1 MYQTSQ
7 EYKESMKRPVRNQS
21 YMKIQ
26 LGLINQEAQQTAGLS
41 DTNKYND
48 FSDAESIFNQHT
60 VRRYA
65 TYESNFWKANGISF
79 FLPEKKSDYRK
90 DGITSTNL
98 FGESFHVKFV
108 FGCGKSDIKGLT
120 IKFGRNYPTKLTIV
134 TDNATSFE
142 YENTEE
148 LFKSDDVF
156 ENTESIELVITE
168 MNVPNTRVRID
179 YIIFG
184 LGLEYDDEWISEA
197 SSNTTLSAINED
209 LPESEFT
216 VTLCN
221 DNQLFNVDNPSS
233 DINFLESGQKVNVMM
248 GYMLDDGNI
257 EWIKMHSLYVSEW
270 SADDSSATITAVDIL
285 KYLDEKYYKGI
296 YYEDGISLYD
306 LAVLVLTD
314 AGLNEDEYY
323 IDSYMK
329 KVYVHNPLPNVTH
342 KEALQIIANAGRCI
356 MDYDRNGKIRI
367 RVAFKPTYDTTSN
380 GETYYSNTTMI
391 DTLDSKEQY
400 ATYEKNFWK
409 ADGQKLFVPADQQQT
424 TGYIISAIS
433 DDNGKFAVNP
443 IIIRT
448 LESKDKAYGIMIN
461 ATHEQN
467 FWKADGEKLFVPTDH
482 HQDTGYISASI
493 SDENGRFDVNPM
505 LTRTLEAKYKAYGI
519 MINFSGN
526 LPKKI
531 VIRTYADDVL
541 NNTLTITSGIEQA
554 TEINY
559 DFPEYDRLEIE
570 FPETEPNSRIHIDY
584 LSLGAET
591 SYSLEYDDLYSTPV
605 GTQLEKIKNVK
616 VSRSLYSKSATK
628 EDLTSETITYSGENQ
643 IYYLNDPC
651 YGYSVAISNAKSGQS
666 AKIVSSGAY
675 YVEVAFSGVKTGE
688 NIEVAITGYKYNVA
702 TSYYSQPVHN
712 RGTEKEWQNPLIS
725 FGDHCQEVAKWLA
738 DYFASG
744 IEYELDY
751 RGEPAID
758 CGDVIGQENKYDPD
772 LKTIVEQSQITFK
785 SGLLGGGLRTRRK
798 EYVARTKNRL
808 VSR

>member
-98 FGESFHVKFV
+98 FEESFHVKFV

-120 IKFGRNYPTKLTIV
+120 IKFGRNYPTKFTIV

-168 MNVPNTRVRID
+168 MNVPNARVRID

-209 LPESEFT
+209 LPESEFK

-367 RVAFKPTYDTTSN
+367 RAAFKPTYDTTSN

-400 ATYEKNFWK
+400 
-409 ADGQKLFVPADQQQT
+409 
-424 TGYIISAIS
+424 
-433 DDNGKFAVNP
+433 
-443 IIIRT
+443 
-448 LESKDKAYGIMIN
+448 

-559 DFPEYDRLEIE
+559 DFPEYDCLEIE

-712 RGTEKEWQNPLIS
+712 RGTEKEWKNPLIS
-725 FGDHCQEVAKWLA
+725 FDDHCQEVAKWLA

-785 SGLLGGGLRTRRK
+785 SGVLGGGLRTRRK

-808 VSR
+808 VS

>member
-98 FGESFHVKFV
+98 FEESFHVKFV

-120 IKFGRNYPTKLTIV
+120 IKFGRNYPTKFTIV

-156 ENTESIELVITE
+156 ENTGSIELVITE
-168 MNVPNTRVRID
+168 MNVPNARVRID

-209 LPESEFT
+209 LPESEFK

-380 GETYYSNTTMI
+380 GETYFSNAPTI
-391 DTLDSKEQY
+391 DNLTEKNQY
-400 ATYEKNFWK
+400 ATF
-409 ADGQKLFVPADQQQT
+409 
-424 TGYIISAIS
+424 
-433 DDNGKFAVNP
+433 
-443 IIIRT
+443 
-448 LESKDKAYGIMIN
+448 
-461 ATHEQN
+461 EQN
-467 FWKADGEKLFVPTDH
+467 FWKADGGKLFVPTDH
-482 HQDTGYISASI
+482 HQDTGYISTSI
-493 SDENGRFDVNPM
+493 SDENGKFDANPM

-554 TEINY
+554 TEIDY

-651 YGYSVAISNAKSGQS
+651 YGYSVAISNAESGQS

-712 RGTEKEWQNPLIS
+712 RGTEKEWKNPLIS
-725 FGDHCQEVAKWLA
+725 FDDHCQEVAKWLA

-758 CGDVIGQENKYDPD
+758 CGDIIGQENKYDPD

-785 SGLLGGGLRTRRK
+785 SGVLGGGLRTRRK

-808 VSR
+808 VS

>member
-48 FSDAESIFNQHT
+48 FSNAESIFNQHT

-98 FGESFHVKFV
+98 FEESFHVKFV

-120 IKFGRNYPTKLTIV
+120 IKFGRNYPTKFTIV

-168 MNVPNTRVRID
+168 MNVPNARVRID

-209 LPESEFT
+209 LPESEFK

-380 GETYYSNTTMI
+380 GETYFSNAPTI
-391 DTLDSKEQY
+391 DNLTEKNQY
-400 ATYEKNFWK
+400 ATC
-409 ADGQKLFVPADQQQT
+409 
-424 TGYIISAIS
+424 
-433 DDNGKFAVNP
+433 
-443 IIIRT
+443 
-448 LESKDKAYGIMIN
+448 
-461 ATHEQN
+461 EQN
-467 FWKADGEKLFVPTDH
+467 FWKADGKKLFVPTDH

-493 SDENGRFDVNPM
+493 SDENGKFDANPM

-541 NNTLTITSGIEQA
+541 NNTLTIASGIEQA

-702 TSYYSQPVHN
+702 TSYYSQSVHN
-712 RGTEKEWQNPLIS
+712 RGTEKEWKNPLIS
-725 FGDHCQEVAKWLA
+725 FDDHCQEVAKWLA

-758 CGDVIGQENKYDPD
+758 CGDVIWQENKYDPD

-785 SGLLGGGLRTRRK
+785 SGVLGGGLRTRRK

-808 VSR
+808 VS

>member
-98 FGESFHVKFV
+98 FEESFHVKFV

-120 IKFGRNYPTKLTIV
+120 IKFGRNYPTKFTIV

-168 MNVPNTRVRID
+168 MNVPNARVRID

-209 LPESEFT
+209 LPESEFK

-314 AGLNEDEYY
+314 AGLNEDEYC

-380 GETYYSNTTMI
+380 GETYFSNAPII
-391 DTLDSKEQY
+391 DNLTEKNQY
-400 ATYEKNFWK
+400 ATC
-409 ADGQKLFVPADQQQT
+409 
-424 TGYIISAIS
+424 
-433 DDNGKFAVNP
+433 
-443 IIIRT
+443 
-448 LESKDKAYGIMIN
+448 
-461 ATHEQN
+461 EQN
-467 FWKADGEKLFVPTDH
+467 FWKADGKKLFVPTDH

-493 SDENGRFDVNPM
+493 SDENGKFDANPM

-628 EDLTSETITYSGENQ
+628 EDLISETITYSGENQ

>member
-65 TYESNFWKANGISF
+65 TYESNFWKADGTSF

-98 FGESFHVKFV
+98 FEVSFHVKFV

-120 IKFGRNYPTKLTIV
+120 IKFGRNYPTKFTIV

-168 MNVPNTRVRID
+168 MNVPNARVRID

-209 LPESEFT
+209 LPESEFK

-306 LAVLVLTD
+306 LAGLVLTD

-342 KEALQIIANAGRCI
+342 KEALQIIANAGRCV
-356 MDYDRNGKIRI
+356 MDYDRNGKIRL
-367 RVAFKPTYDTTSN
+367 RVAFSPSYSTTSN

-424 TGYIISAIS
+424 TGYISSAIS

-443 IIIRT
+443 MITRT
-448 LESKDKAYGIMIN
+448 LES
-461 ATHEQN
+461 
-467 FWKADGEKLFVPTDH
+467 
-482 HQDTGYISASI
+482 
-493 SDENGRFDVNPM
+493 
-505 LTRTLEAKYKAYGI
+505 KYKAYGI
-519 MINFSGN
+519 MIKFSGN
-526 LPKKI
+526 LPKKF

-541 NNTLTITSGIEQA
+541 NDTITISSGIEQDF
-554 TEINY
+554 EFQY
-559 DFPEYDRLEIE
+559 DFKEYDKMIIE
-570 FPETEPNSRIHIDY
+570 FLEMEPNSRIHIDY
-584 LSLGAET
+584 VSLGAET
-591 SYSLEYDDLYSTPV
+591 SYFLKYDDLYSTPV

-616 VSRSLYSKSATK
+616 VARYLYGKSSTK
-628 EDLTSETITYSGENQ
+628 EDLLSETISYTGENQ
-643 IYYLNDPC
+643 LYYLNDAC
-651 YGYSVAISNAKSGQS
+651 YGYEVSINNAQNGQS
-666 AKIVSSGAY
+666 VNIISSGAY
-675 YVEVAFSGVKTGE
+675 YVEVAFFG
-688 NIEVAITGYKYNVA
+688 IEVGDNVEVTIKGYKYNIA
-702 TSYYSQPVHN
+702 TSYYSQTINN
-712 RGTEKEWQNPLIS
+712 RGSEKEWQNPLIS
-725 FGDHCQEVAKWLA
+725 ESEHCQEVARWLA

-758 CGDVIGQENKYDPD
+758 CGDVIGQENKYDPN

-785 SGLLGGGLRTRRK
+785 SGVLGGGLRTRRK

-808 VSR
+808 VS

>member
-98 FGESFHVKFV
+98 FEESFHVKFV

-120 IKFGRNYPTKLTIV
+120 IKFGRNYPTKFTIV

-168 MNVPNTRVRID
+168 MNVPNARVRID

-209 LPESEFT
+209 LPESEFK

-296 YYEDGISLYD
+296 YYKDGISLYD

-380 GETYYSNTTMI
+380 GETYFSNAPTI
-391 DTLDSKEQY
+391 DNLTEKNQY
-400 ATYEKNFWK
+400 ATC
-409 ADGQKLFVPADQQQT
+409 
-424 TGYIISAIS
+424 
-433 DDNGKFAVNP
+433 
-443 IIIRT
+443 
-448 LESKDKAYGIMIN
+448 
-461 ATHEQN
+461 EQN
-467 FWKADGEKLFVPTDH
+467 FWKADGKKLFVPTDH

-541 NNTLTITSGIEQA
+541 NNTLIITSGIEQA

-712 RGTEKEWQNPLIS
+712 RGTEKEWKNPLIS
-725 FGDHCQEVAKWLA
+725 FDDHCQEVAKWLA

-772 LKTIVEQSQITFK
+772 LKTIIEQSQITFK

>member
-98 FGESFHVKFV
+98 FEESFHVKFV

-120 IKFGRNYPTKLTIV
+120 IKFGRNYPTKFTIV

-168 MNVPNTRVRID
+168 MNVPNARVRID

-209 LPESEFT
+209 LPESEFK

-367 RVAFKPTYDTTSN
+367 RAAFKPTYDTTSN

-400 ATYEKNFWK
+400 ATYE
-409 ADGQKLFVPADQQQT
+409 
-424 TGYIISAIS
+424 
-433 DDNGKFAVNP
+433 
-443 IIIRT
+443 
-448 LESKDKAYGIMIN
+448 
-461 ATHEQN
+461 QN
-467 FWKADGEKLFVPTDH
+467 FWKADGEKLFAPTDH

-493 SDENGRFDVNPM
+493 SDENGKFDANPM

-666 AKIVSSGAY
+666 AKIVLSGAY

-712 RGTEKEWQNPLIS
+712 RGTEKEWKNPLIS
-725 FGDHCQEVAKWLA
+725 FDDHCQEVAKWLA

>member
-65 TYESNFWKANGISF
+65 TYESNLWKANGISF

-98 FGESFHVKFV
+98 FEESFHVKFV

-120 IKFGRNYPTKLTIV
+120 IKFGRNYPTKFTIV

-168 MNVPNTRVRID
+168 MNVPNARVRID

-209 LPESEFT
+209 LPESEFK

-270 SADDSSATITAVDIL
+270 SADDTSATITAVDIL

-314 AGLNEDEYY
+314 AGLNEDEYC

-380 GETYYSNTTMI
+380 GETYFSNAPTI
-391 DTLDSKEQY
+391 DNLTEKNQY
-400 ATYEKNFWK
+400 ATC
-409 ADGQKLFVPADQQQT
+409 
-424 TGYIISAIS
+424 
-433 DDNGKFAVNP
+433 
-443 IIIRT
+443 
-448 LESKDKAYGIMIN
+448 
-461 ATHEQN
+461 EQN
-467 FWKADGEKLFVPTDH
+467 FWKADGKKLFAPTDH

-493 SDENGRFDVNPM
+493 SDENGEFDVNPI
-505 LTRTLEAKYKAYGI
+505 LIRTLEAKYKAYGI

-541 NNTLTITSGIEQA
+541 NNTLTITSGIAQA

-591 SYSLEYDDLYSTPV
+591 SYSLEYDDLYSAHV

-651 YGYSVAISNAKSGQS
+651 YGYSIAISNAKSGQS

-725 FGDHCQEVAKWLA
+725 FDDHCQEVAKWLA

-758 CGDVIGQENKYDPD
+758 CGDVIGQENKYDPN

-785 SGLLGGGLRTRRK
+785 SGVLGGGLRTRRK

-808 VSR
+808 VS

>member
-120 IKFGRNYPTKLTIV
+120 IKFGRNYPTKFTIV

-168 MNVPNTRVRID
+168 MNVPNARVRID

-209 LPESEFT
+209 LPESEFK

-314 AGLNEDEYY
+314 AGLNEDEYC

-380 GETYYSNTTMI
+380 GETYFSNAPTI
-391 DTLDSKEQY
+391 DNLTEKKQY
-400 ATYEKNFWK
+400 ATC
-409 ADGQKLFVPADQQQT
+409 
-424 TGYIISAIS
+424 
-433 DDNGKFAVNP
+433 
-443 IIIRT
+443 
-448 LESKDKAYGIMIN
+448 
-461 ATHEQN
+461 EQN
-467 FWKADGEKLFVPTDH
+467 FWKADGKKLFVPTDH
-482 HQDTGYISASI
+482 RQDTGYISASI
-493 SDENGRFDVNPM
+493 SDESGKFDANPM

-651 YGYSVAISNAKSGQS
+651 YGYSIAISNAKSSQS

-725 FGDHCQEVAKWLA
+725 FDDHCQEVAKWLA

-758 CGDVIGQENKYDPD
+758 CGDVIGQENKYDPN

-785 SGLLGGGLRTRRK
+785 SGVLGGGLRTRRK

-808 VSR
+808 VS

>member
-98 FGESFHVKFV
+98 FEESFHVKFV

-120 IKFGRNYPTKLTIV
+120 IKFGRNYPTKFTIV
-134 TDNATSFE
+134 TDNAMSFE

-168 MNVPNTRVRID
+168 MNVPNARVRID

-184 LGLEYDDEWISEA
+184 LGLEYDDESISEA

-209 LPESEFT
+209 LPESEFK

-221 DNQLFNVDNPSS
+221 DDQLFNVDNPSS

-296 YYEDGISLYD
+296 NYEDGISLYD

-367 RVAFKPTYDTTSN
+367 RAAFKPTYDTTSN

-400 ATYEKNFWK
+400 ATYE
-409 ADGQKLFVPADQQQT
+409 
-424 TGYIISAIS
+424 
-433 DDNGKFAVNP
+433 
-443 IIIRT
+443 
-448 LESKDKAYGIMIN
+448 
-461 ATHEQN
+461 QN
-467 FWKADGEKLFVPTDH
+467 FWKADGEKLFAPTDH

-493 SDENGRFDVNPM
+493 SDENGKFDANPM

-712 RGTEKEWQNPLIS
+712 RGTEKEWKNPLIS
-725 FGDHCQEVAKWLA
+725 FDDHCQEVAKWLA

-808 VSR
+808 VS

>member
-65 TYESNFWKANGISF
+65 TYESNFWKADGTSF

-98 FGESFHVKFV
+98 FEESFHVKFV
-108 FGCGKSDIKGLT
+108 FGFGKSDIKGLT
-120 IKFGRNYPTKLTIV
+120 IKFGRNYPTKFTIV

-168 MNVPNTRVRID
+168 MNVPNARVRID

-209 LPESEFT
+209 LPESEFK

-400 ATYEKNFWK
+400 ATYE
-409 ADGQKLFVPADQQQT
+409 
-424 TGYIISAIS
+424 
-433 DDNGKFAVNP
+433 
-443 IIIRT
+443 
-448 LESKDKAYGIMIN
+448 
-461 ATHEQN
+461 QN

-493 SDENGRFDVNPM
+493 SDENGKFDVNPM

-559 DFPEYDRLEIE
+559 DFPEYNRLEIE

-651 YGYSVAISNAKSGQS
+651 YGYSVAISNAKSGQI

-688 NIEVAITGYKYNVA
+688 NIEVSITGYKYNVA

-712 RGTEKEWQNPLIS
+712 RGTEKEWKNPLIS
-725 FGDHCQEVAKWLA
+725 FDDHCQEVAKWLA

-785 SGLLGGGLRTRRK
+785 SGVLGGGLRTRRK

-808 VSR
+808 VG

>member
-98 FGESFHVKFV
+98 FEESFHVKFV

-120 IKFGRNYPTKLTIV
+120 IKFGRNYPTKFTIV

-168 MNVPNTRVRID
+168 MNVPNARVRID

-197 SSNTTLSAINED
+197 NSNTTLSAINED
-209 LPESEFT
+209 LPESEFK

-380 GETYYSNTTMI
+380 GETYFSNAPTI
-391 DTLDSKEQY
+391 DNLTEKNQY
-400 ATYEKNFWK
+400 ATC
-409 ADGQKLFVPADQQQT
+409 
-424 TGYIISAIS
+424 
-433 DDNGKFAVNP
+433 
-443 IIIRT
+443 
-448 LESKDKAYGIMIN
+448 
-461 ATHEQN
+461 EQN
-467 FWKADGEKLFVPTDH
+467 FWKADGKKLFVPTDH

-493 SDENGRFDVNPM
+493 SDENGKFDANPM

-651 YGYSVAISNAKSGQS
+651 YGYSIAISNAKSGQS

-712 RGTEKEWQNPLIS
+712 RGTEKEWKNPLIS
-725 FGDHCQEVAKWLA
+725 FDDHCQEVAKWLA

-785 SGLLGGGLRTRRK
+785 SGVLGGGLRTRRK

>member
-65 TYESNFWKANGISF
+65 TYESNFWKADGTSF
-79 FLPEKKSDYRK
+79 FLPEKKLDYRK

-98 FGESFHVKFV
+98 FEESFHVKFV

-120 IKFGRNYPTKLTIV
+120 IKFGRNYPTKFTIV

-168 MNVPNTRVRID
+168 MNVLNARVRID

-209 LPESEFT
+209 LPESEFK

-380 GETYYSNTTMI
+380 GETYFSNAPTI
-391 DTLDSKEQY
+391 DNLTEKNQY
-400 ATYEKNFWK
+400 ATC
-409 ADGQKLFVPADQQQT
+409 
-424 TGYIISAIS
+424 
-433 DDNGKFAVNP
+433 
-443 IIIRT
+443 
-448 LESKDKAYGIMIN
+448 
-461 ATHEQN
+461 EQN
-467 FWKADGEKLFVPTDH
+467 FWKADGKKLFVPTDH

-493 SDENGRFDVNPM
+493 SDENGKFDANPM

-651 YGYSVAISNAKSGQS
+651 YGYSVAISNAKSGQI

-675 YVEVAFSGVKTGE
+675 YVEVAVSGVKTGE
-688 NIEVAITGYKYNVA
+688 NIEVSITGYKYNVA

-712 RGTEKEWQNPLIS
+712 RGTEKEWKNPLIS
-725 FGDHCQEVAKWLA
+725 FDDHCQEVAKWLA

>member
-98 FGESFHVKFV
+98 FEESFHVKFV

-120 IKFGRNYPTKLTIV
+120 IKFGRNYPTKFTIV

-168 MNVPNTRVRID
+168 MNVPNARARID

-257 EWIKMHSLYVSEW
+257 EWIKLHSLYVSEW
-270 SADDSSATITAVDIL
+270 SADDSSATIKAVDIL

-380 GETYYSNTTMI
+380 GETYFSNAPTI
-391 DTLDSKEQY
+391 DNLTEKNQY
-400 ATYEKNFWK
+400 ATC
-409 ADGQKLFVPADQQQT
+409 
-424 TGYIISAIS
+424 
-433 DDNGKFAVNP
+433 
-443 IIIRT
+443 
-448 LESKDKAYGIMIN
+448 
-461 ATHEQN
+461 EQN
-467 FWKADGEKLFVPTDH
+467 FWKADGKKLFVPTDH

-493 SDENGRFDVNPM
+493 SDENGKFDANPM

-651 YGYSVAISNAKSGQS
+651 YGYSVAISNAESGQS
-666 AKIVSSGAY
+666 AKLVSSGAY

-712 RGTEKEWQNPLIS
+712 RGTEKEWKNPLIS
-725 FGDHCQEVAKWLA
+725 FDDHCQEVAKWLA

-785 SGLLGGGLRTRRK
+785 SGVLGGGLRTRRK
-798 EYVARTKNRL
+798 EYVARAKNRL
-808 VSR
+808 VS

>member
-98 FGESFHVKFV
+98 FEESFHVKFV

-120 IKFGRNYPTKLTIV
+120 IKFGRNYPTKFTIV

-168 MNVPNTRVRID
+168 MNVQNTRVRID

-209 LPESEFT
+209 LPESEFK

-380 GETYYSNTTMI
+380 GETYFSNAPTI
-391 DTLDSKEQY
+391 DNLTEKNQY
-400 ATYEKNFWK
+400 ATC
-409 ADGQKLFVPADQQQT
+409 
-424 TGYIISAIS
+424 
-433 DDNGKFAVNP
+433 
-443 IIIRT
+443 
-448 LESKDKAYGIMIN
+448 
-461 ATHEQN
+461 EQN
-467 FWKADGEKLFVPTDH
+467 FWKADGKKLFVPTDH

-541 NNTLTITSGIEQA
+541 NNTLTIASGIEQA

-605 GTQLEKIKNVK
+605 GNQLEKIKNVK

-712 RGTEKEWQNPLIS
+712 RGTEKEWKNPLIS
-725 FGDHCQEVAKWLA
+725 FDDHCQEVAKWLA

>member
-98 FGESFHVKFV
+98 FEESFHVKFV

-120 IKFGRNYPTKLTIV
+120 IKFGRNYPTKFTIV

-168 MNVPNTRVRID
+168 MNVPNARVRID

-209 LPESEFT
+209 LPESEFK

-380 GETYYSNTTMI
+380 GETYFSNAPTI
-391 DTLDSKEQY
+391 DNLTEKNQY
-400 ATYEKNFWK
+400 ATC
-409 ADGQKLFVPADQQQT
+409 
-424 TGYIISAIS
+424 
-433 DDNGKFAVNP
+433 
-443 IIIRT
+443 
-448 LESKDKAYGIMIN
+448 
-461 ATHEQN
+461 EQN
-467 FWKADGEKLFVPTDH
+467 FWKADGKKLFVPTDH

-493 SDENGRFDVNPM
+493 SDENGKFDANPM

-541 NNTLTITSGIEQA
+541 NNTLTIASGIEQA

-605 GTQLEKIKNVK
+605 GNQLEKIKNVK

-666 AKIVSSGAY
+666 AKIVSSGTY
-675 YVEVAFSGVKTGE
+675 YVEVAFSGVKPGE
-688 NIEVAITGYKYNVA
+688 NIEAVITGYKYNVA

-712 RGTEKEWQNPLIS
+712 RGTEKEWRNPLIS
-725 FGDHCQEVAKWLA
+725 FNDHCQEVAKWLA

-785 SGLLGGGLRTRRK
+785 SGVLGGGLRTRRK

-808 VSR
+808 VS

>member
-98 FGESFHVKFV
+98 FEESFHVKFV

-120 IKFGRNYPTKLTIV
+120 IKFGRNYPTKFTIG

-168 MNVPNTRVRID
+168 MNVPNARVRID

-209 LPESEFT
+209 LPESEFK

-296 YYEDGISLYD
+296 YYDGGISLYD
-306 LAVLVLTD
+306 LAILVFED
-314 AGLNEDEYY
+314 AGLMEDDYY
-323 IDSYMK
+323 IDSYLK
-329 KVYVHNPLPNVTH
+329 KVTVHNPLPNVTH

-380 GETYYSNTTMI
+380 GETYFSNAPTI
-391 DTLDSKEQY
+391 DNLTEKNQY
-400 ATYEKNFWK
+400 ATC
-409 ADGQKLFVPADQQQT
+409 
-424 TGYIISAIS
+424 
-433 DDNGKFAVNP
+433 
-443 IIIRT
+443 
-448 LESKDKAYGIMIN
+448 
-461 ATHEQN
+461 EQN
-467 FWKADGEKLFVPTDH
+467 FWKADGKKLFVPTDH

-493 SDENGRFDVNPM
+493 SDENGKFDANPM

-651 YGYSVAISNAKSGQS
+651 YGYSVAISNAESGQS

-712 RGTEKEWQNPLIS
+712 RGTEKEWKNPLIS
-725 FGDHCQEVAKWLA
+725 FDDHCQEVAKWLA

-785 SGLLGGGLRTRRK
+785 SGVLGGGLRTRRK

-808 VSR
+808 VS

>member
-65 TYESNFWKANGISF
+65 TYESNFWKADGTSF
-79 FLPEKKSDYRK
+79 FLPEKKLDYRK

-98 FGESFHVKFV
+98 FEESFHVKFV

-120 IKFGRNYPTKLTIV
+120 IKFGRNYPTKFTIV

-168 MNVPNTRVRID
+168 MNVPNARVRID

-209 LPESEFT
+209 LPESEFK

-314 AGLNEDEYY
+314 AGLNEDEYC

-380 GETYYSNTTMI
+380 GETYFSNAPTI
-391 DTLDSKEQY
+391 DNLTEKNQY
-400 ATYEKNFWK
+400 ATC
-409 ADGQKLFVPADQQQT
+409 
-424 TGYIISAIS
+424 
-433 DDNGKFAVNP
+433 
-443 IIIRT
+443 
-448 LESKDKAYGIMIN
+448 
-461 ATHEQN
+461 EQN
-467 FWKADGEKLFVPTDH
+467 FWKADGKKLFVPTDH

>member
-98 FGESFHVKFV
+98 FEESFRVKFV

-120 IKFGRNYPTKLTIV
+120 IKFGRNYPTKFTIV

-209 LPESEFT
+209 LPESEFK

-314 AGLNEDEYY
+314 AGLNEDEYC

-380 GETYYSNTTMI
+380 GETYFSNAPTI
-391 DTLDSKEQY
+391 DNLTEKNQY
-400 ATYEKNFWK
+400 ATC
-409 ADGQKLFVPADQQQT
+409 
-424 TGYIISAIS
+424 
-433 DDNGKFAVNP
+433 
-443 IIIRT
+443 
-448 LESKDKAYGIMIN
+448 
-461 ATHEQN
+461 EQN
-467 FWKADGEKLFVPTDH
+467 FWKADGKKLFVPTDH

-493 SDENGRFDVNPM
+493 SDENGKFDANPM

-541 NNTLTITSGIEQA
+541 NNTLTITSGIEQT

-688 NIEVAITGYKYNVA
+688 NIEVAITGYKYNVT

-712 RGTEKEWQNPLIS
+712 RGTEKEWKNPLIS
-725 FGDHCQEVAKWLA
+725 FDDHCQEVAKWLA

-758 CGDVIGQENKYDPD
+758 CGDAIGQENKYDPD
-772 LKTIVEQSQITFK
+772 LKTIIEQSQITFK
-785 SGLLGGGLRTRRK
+785 SGVLGGGLRTRRK

-808 VSR
+808 VS

>member
-98 FGESFHVKFV
+98 FEESFHVKFV

-120 IKFGRNYPTKLTIV
+120 IKFGRNYPTKFTIV

-168 MNVPNTRVRID
+168 MNVPNARVRID

-209 LPESEFT
+209 LPESEFK

-248 GYMLDDGNI
+248 GYMLDAGNI

-314 AGLNEDEYY
+314 AGLNEDEYC

-380 GETYYSNTTMI
+380 GETYFSNAPTI
-391 DTLDSKEQY
+391 DNLTEKNQY
-400 ATYEKNFWK
+400 ATC
-409 ADGQKLFVPADQQQT
+409 
-424 TGYIISAIS
+424 
-433 DDNGKFAVNP
+433 
-443 IIIRT
+443 
-448 LESKDKAYGIMIN
+448 
-461 ATHEQN
+461 EQN
-467 FWKADGEKLFVPTDH
+467 FWKADGKKLFVPTDH

-541 NNTLTITSGIEQA
+541 NNTLTITSRIEQA
-554 TEINY
+554 TEINC

-712 RGTEKEWQNPLIS
+712 RGTEKEWKNPLIS
-725 FGDHCQEVAKWLA
+725 FDDHCQEVAKWLA

-808 VSR
+808 VS

>member
-98 FGESFHVKFV
+98 FEESFHVKFV

-120 IKFGRNYPTKLTIV
+120 IKFGRNYPTKFTIV

-168 MNVPNTRVRID
+168 MNVPNARVRID

-257 EWIKMHSLYVSEW
+257 EWIKLHSLYVSEW
-270 SADDSSATITAVDIL
+270 SADDSSATIKAVDIL

-380 GETYYSNTTMI
+380 GETYFSNAPTI
-391 DTLDSKEQY
+391 DNLTEKNQY
-400 ATYEKNFWK
+400 ATC
-409 ADGQKLFVPADQQQT
+409 
-424 TGYIISAIS
+424 
-433 DDNGKFAVNP
+433 
-443 IIIRT
+443 
-448 LESKDKAYGIMIN
+448 
-461 ATHEQN
+461 EQN
-467 FWKADGEKLFVPTDH
+467 FWKADGKKLFVPTDH

-493 SDENGRFDVNPM
+493 SDENGKFDANPM

>member
-120 IKFGRNYPTKLTIV
+120 IKFGRNYPTKFTIV

-168 MNVPNTRVRID
+168 MNVPNSRVRID

-209 LPESEFT
+209 LPESEFK

-380 GETYYSNTTMI
+380 GETYFSNAPTI
-391 DTLDSKEQY
+391 DNLTEKNQY
-400 ATYEKNFWK
+400 ATC
-409 ADGQKLFVPADQQQT
+409 
-424 TGYIISAIS
+424 
-433 DDNGKFAVNP
+433 
-443 IIIRT
+443 
-448 LESKDKAYGIMIN
+448 
-461 ATHEQN
+461 EQN
-467 FWKADGEKLFVPTDH
+467 FWKADGKKLFVPTDH

-493 SDENGRFDVNPM
+493 SDENGKFDANPM

-554 TEINY
+554 TEINC

-651 YGYSVAISNAKSGQS
+651 YGYSVAISNAKSGQI

-688 NIEVAITGYKYNVA
+688 NIEVSITGYKYNVA

-712 RGTEKEWQNPLIS
+712 RGTEKEWKNPLIS
-725 FGDHCQEVAKWLA
+725 FDDHCQEVAKWLA

-785 SGLLGGGLRTRRK
+785 SGVLGGGLRTRRK

-808 VSR
+808 VG

>member
-90 DGITSTNL
+90 DGITSTDL
-98 FGESFHVKFV
+98 FEESFHVKFV

-120 IKFGRNYPTKLTIV
+120 IKFGRNYPTKFTIV

-168 MNVPNTRVRID
+168 MNVPNARVRID

-209 LPESEFT
+209 LPESEFK

-270 SADDSSATITAVDIL
+270 SANDSSATITAVDIL

-380 GETYYSNTTMI
+380 GETYFSNAPTI
-391 DTLDSKEQY
+391 DNLTEKNQY
-400 ATYEKNFWK
+400 ATC
-409 ADGQKLFVPADQQQT
+409 
-424 TGYIISAIS
+424 
-433 DDNGKFAVNP
+433 
-443 IIIRT
+443 
-448 LESKDKAYGIMIN
+448 
-461 ATHEQN
+461 EQN

-584 LSLGAET
+584 LSRGAET

-688 NIEVAITGYKYNVA
+688 NIEVSITGYKYNVA

-712 RGTEKEWQNPLIS
+712 RGTEKEWKNPLIS
-725 FGDHCQEVAKWLA
+725 FDDHCQEVAKWLA

-758 CGDVIGQENKYDPD
+758 CGDVIGQENKYDQG
-772 LKTIVEQSQITFK
+772 LKTIIEQSQITFK
-785 SGLLGGGLRTRRK
+785 SGVLGGGLRTRRK

-808 VSR
+808 VS

>member
-98 FGESFHVKFV
+98 FEESFHVKFV

-120 IKFGRNYPTKLTIV
+120 IKFGRNYPTKFTIV

-168 MNVPNTRVRID
+168 MNVPNARVRID

-209 LPESEFT
+209 LPESEFK

-323 IDSYMK
+323 IDSYME

-380 GETYYSNTTMI
+380 GETYFSNVPTI
-391 DTLDSKEQY
+391 DNLTEKNQY
-400 ATYEKNFWK
+400 ATC
-409 ADGQKLFVPADQQQT
+409 
-424 TGYIISAIS
+424 
-433 DDNGKFAVNP
+433 
-443 IIIRT
+443 
-448 LESKDKAYGIMIN
+448 
-461 ATHEQN
+461 EQN
-467 FWKADGEKLFVPTDH
+467 FWKADGKKLFVPTDH

>member
-26 LGLINQEAQQTAGLS
+26 LGLINQEAQQTAELS

-60 VRRYA
+60 LRRYA
-65 TYESNFWKANGISF
+65 TYESDFWKANGISF

-98 FGESFHVKFV
+98 FEESFHVKFV

-120 IKFGRNYPTKLTIV
+120 IKFGRNYPTKFTIV

-209 LPESEFT
+209 LPESEFK

-367 RVAFKPTYDTTSN
+367 RAAFKPTYDTTSN

-400 ATYEKNFWK
+400 ATYE
-409 ADGQKLFVPADQQQT
+409 
-424 TGYIISAIS
+424 
-433 DDNGKFAVNP
+433 
-443 IIIRT
+443 
-448 LESKDKAYGIMIN
+448 
-461 ATHEQN
+461 QN
-467 FWKADGEKLFVPTDH
+467 FWKADGEKLFAPTDH

>member
-98 FGESFHVKFV
+98 FEESFHVKFV

-120 IKFGRNYPTKLTIV
+120 IKFGRNYPTKFTIV

-380 GETYYSNTTMI
+380 GETYFSNAPTI
-391 DTLDSKEQY
+391 DNLTEKNQY
-400 ATYEKNFWK
+400 ATC
-409 ADGQKLFVPADQQQT
+409 
-424 TGYIISAIS
+424 
-433 DDNGKFAVNP
+433 
-443 IIIRT
+443 
-448 LESKDKAYGIMIN
+448 
-461 ATHEQN
+461 EQN
-467 FWKADGEKLFVPTDH
+467 FWKADGKKLFVPTDH

>member
-98 FGESFHVKFV
+98 FEESFHVKFV

-120 IKFGRNYPTKLTIV
+120 IKFGRNYPTKFTIV

-168 MNVPNTRVRID
+168 MNVPNARVRID

-209 LPESEFT
+209 LPESEFK

-356 MDYDRNGKIRI
+356 MDYDRNGKIRL
-367 RVAFKPTYDTTSN
+367 RVAFSPSYSTTSN

-424 TGYIISAIS
+424 TGYISSAIS

-443 IIIRT
+443 MITRT
-448 LESKDKAYGIMIN
+448 LES
-461 ATHEQN
+461 
-467 FWKADGEKLFVPTDH
+467 
-482 HQDTGYISASI
+482 
-493 SDENGRFDVNPM
+493 
-505 LTRTLEAKYKAYGI
+505 KYKAYGI
-519 MINFSGN
+519 MIKFSGN
-526 LPKKI
+526 LPKKF

-541 NNTLTITSGIEQA
+541 NDTITISSGIEQDF
-554 TEINY
+554 EFQY
-559 DFPEYDRLEIE
+559 DFKEYDKMIIE
-570 FPETEPNSRIHIDY
+570 FLEMEPNSRIHIDY
-584 LSLGAET
+584 VSLGAET
-591 SYSLEYDDLYSTPV
+591 SYFLKYDDLYSTPV
-605 GTQLEKIKNVK
+605 GAQLEKFKNVK
-616 VSRSLYSKSATK
+616 VARYLYGKSSTK
-628 EDLTSETITYSGENQ
+628 EDLLSETISYTGENQ
-643 IYYLNDPC
+643 LYFLNDAC
-651 YGYSVAISNAKSGQS
+651 YGYEVSINNAQNGQS
-666 AKIVSSGAY
+666 VNIISSGAY
-675 YVEVAFSGVKTGE
+675 YVEVAFFG
-688 NIEVAITGYKYNVA
+688 IEVGDNVEVIIKGYKYNIA
-702 TSYYSQPVHN
+702 TSHYSQTINN
-712 RGTEKEWQNPLIS
+712 RGSEKEWKNPLIS
-725 FGDHCQEVAKWLA
+725 KSEHCQEVARWLA

-758 CGDVIGQENKYDPD
+758 CGDIIGQENKYDPD

-785 SGLLGGGLRTRRK
+785 SGVLGGGLRTRRK

-808 VSR
+808 VS

>member
-98 FGESFHVKFV
+98 FEESFHVKFV

-120 IKFGRNYPTKLTIV
+120 IKFGRNYPTKFTIV

-168 MNVPNTRVRID
+168 MNVPNARVRID

-209 LPESEFT
+209 LPESEFK
-216 VTLCN
+216 VTLFN

-356 MDYDRNGKIRI
+356 MDYGRNGKIRI

-380 GETYYSNTTMI
+380 GETYFSNAPTI
-391 DTLDSKEQY
+391 DNLTEKNQY
-400 ATYEKNFWK
+400 ATF
-409 ADGQKLFVPADQQQT
+409 
-424 TGYIISAIS
+424 
-433 DDNGKFAVNP
+433 
-443 IIIRT
+443 
-448 LESKDKAYGIMIN
+448 
-461 ATHEQN
+461 EQN
-467 FWKADGEKLFVPTDH
+467 FWKADGRKLFVPTDH
-482 HQDTGYISASI
+482 HQDTGYISTSI
-493 SDENGRFDVNPM
+493 SDENGKFDANPM

-651 YGYSVAISNAKSGQS
+651 YGYSVAISNAESGQS

-712 RGTEKEWQNPLIS
+712 RGTEKEWKNPLIS
-725 FGDHCQEVAKWLA
+725 FDDHCQEVAKWLA

-785 SGLLGGGLRTRRK
+785 SGVLGGGLRTRRK

-808 VSR
+808 VS

>member
-65 TYESNFWKANGISF
+65 TYESDFWKANGISF
-79 FLPEKKSDYRK
+79 FLPEKKSNYRK

-120 IKFGRNYPTKLTIV
+120 IKFGRNYPTKFTIV

-221 DNQLFNVDNPSS
+221 DDQLFNVDNPSS

-380 GETYYSNTTMI
+380 GETYFSNAPTI
-391 DTLDSKEQY
+391 DNLTEKNQY
-400 ATYEKNFWK
+400 ATC
-409 ADGQKLFVPADQQQT
+409 
-424 TGYIISAIS
+424 
-433 DDNGKFAVNP
+433 
-443 IIIRT
+443 
-448 LESKDKAYGIMIN
+448 
-461 ATHEQN
+461 EQN
-467 FWKADGEKLFVPTDH
+467 FWKADGKKLFVPTDH
-482 HQDTGYISASI
+482 RQDTGYISASI
-493 SDENGRFDVNPM
+493 SDENGKFDANPM

-666 AKIVSSGAY
+666 AKIVSSGTY
-675 YVEVAFSGVKTGE
+675 YVEVAFSGVKPGE
-688 NIEVAITGYKYNVA
+688 NIEAVITGYKFNVA

-712 RGTEKEWQNPLIS
+712 RGTEKEWRNPLIS
-725 FGDHCQEVAKWLA
+725 FNDHCQEVAKWLA

-785 SGLLGGGLRTRRK
+785 SGVLGGGLRTRRK

-808 VSR
+808 VS

>member
-7 EYKESMKRPVRNQS
+7 EYKESMKQPVRNQS

-98 FGESFHVKFV
+98 FEESFHVKFV

-120 IKFGRNYPTKLTIV
+120 IKFGRNYPTKFTIV

-168 MNVPNTRVRID
+168 MNVPNARVRID

-209 LPESEFT
+209 LPESEFK

-380 GETYYSNTTMI
+380 GETYFSNAPTI
-391 DTLDSKEQY
+391 DNLTEKNQY
-400 ATYEKNFWK
+400 ATC
-409 ADGQKLFVPADQQQT
+409 
-424 TGYIISAIS
+424 
-433 DDNGKFAVNP
+433 
-443 IIIRT
+443 
-448 LESKDKAYGIMIN
+448 
-461 ATHEQN
+461 EQN
-467 FWKADGEKLFVPTDH
+467 FWKADGKKLFVPTDH

-493 SDENGRFDVNPM
+493 SDENGKFDANPM

-554 TEINY
+554 TEINC

-651 YGYSVAISNAKSGQS
+651 YGYSVAISNAKSGQI

-688 NIEVAITGYKYNVA
+688 NIEVSITGYKYNVA

-712 RGTEKEWQNPLIS
+712 RGTEKEWKNPLIS
-725 FGDHCQEVAKWLA
+725 FDDHCQEVAKWLA

-785 SGLLGGGLRTRRK
+785 SGVLGGGLRTRRK

-808 VSR
+808 VG

>member
-98 FGESFHVKFV
+98 FEESFHVKFV

-120 IKFGRNYPTKLTIV
+120 IKFGRNYPTKFTIV

-168 MNVPNTRVRID
+168 MNVQNTRVRID

-209 LPESEFT
+209 LPESEFK

-380 GETYYSNTTMI
+380 GETYFSNAPTI
-391 DTLDSKEQY
+391 DNLSEKNQY
-400 ATYEKNFWK
+400 ATC
-409 ADGQKLFVPADQQQT
+409 
-424 TGYIISAIS
+424 
-433 DDNGKFAVNP
+433 
-443 IIIRT
+443 
-448 LESKDKAYGIMIN
+448 
-461 ATHEQN
+461 EQN
-467 FWKADGEKLFVPTDH
+467 FWKADGKKLFVPTDH

-591 SYSLEYDDLYSTPV
+591 SYSLEYDDLYSSPA

-616 VSRSLYSKSATK
+616 VSRSLYSKSTTK

-651 YGYSVAISNAKSGQS
+651 YGYSIAINNAKSGQS

-712 RGTEKEWQNPLIS
+712 RGTEKEWKNPLIS
-725 FGDHCQEVAKWLA
+725 FDDHCQEVAKWLA

-785 SGLLGGGLRTRRK
+785 SGVLGGGLRTRRK
-798 EYVARTKNRL
+798 EYVARAKNRL
-808 VSR
+808 VG

>member
-48 FSDAESIFNQHT
+48 FSAAESIFNQHT

-98 FGESFHVKFV
+98 FEESFHVKFV

-120 IKFGRNYPTKLTIV
+120 IKFGRNYPTKFTIV

-209 LPESEFT
+209 LPESEFK

-221 DNQLFNVDNPSS
+221 DDQLFNVDNPSS

-380 GETYYSNTTMI
+380 GETYFSNAPTI
-391 DTLDSKEQY
+391 DNLTEKNQY
-400 ATYEKNFWK
+400 ATC
-409 ADGQKLFVPADQQQT
+409 
-424 TGYIISAIS
+424 
-433 DDNGKFAVNP
+433 
-443 IIIRT
+443 
-448 LESKDKAYGIMIN
+448 
-461 ATHEQN
+461 EQN
-467 FWKADGEKLFVPTDH
+467 FWKADGKKLFVPTDH

-493 SDENGRFDVNPM
+493 SDENGKFDANPM

>member
-98 FGESFHVKFV
+98 FEESFHVKFV

-120 IKFGRNYPTKLTIV
+120 IKFGRNYPTKFTLV

-168 MNVPNTRVRID
+168 MNVPNARVRID

-209 LPESEFT
+209 LPESEFK

-314 AGLNEDEYY
+314 AGLNEDEYC

-380 GETYYSNTTMI
+380 GETYFSNAPTI
-391 DTLDSKEQY
+391 DNLTEKNQY
-400 ATYEKNFWK
+400 ATC
-409 ADGQKLFVPADQQQT
+409 
-424 TGYIISAIS
+424 
-433 DDNGKFAVNP
+433 
-443 IIIRT
+443 
-448 LESKDKAYGIMIN
+448 
-461 ATHEQN
+461 EQN
-467 FWKADGEKLFVPTDH
+467 FWKADGKKLFVPTDH

>member
-1 MYQTSQ
+1 MYQTSL

-98 FGESFHVKFV
+98 FEESFHVKFV

-120 IKFGRNYPTKLTIV
+120 IKFGRNYPTKFTIV

-168 MNVPNTRVRID
+168 MNVPNSRVRID

-209 LPESEFT
+209 LPESEFK

-367 RVAFKPTYDTTSN
+367 RAAFKPTYDTTSN
-380 GETYYSNTTMI
+380 GETYFSNAPTI
-391 DTLDSKEQY
+391 DNLTEKNQY
-400 ATYEKNFWK
+400 ATC
-409 ADGQKLFVPADQQQT
+409 
-424 TGYIISAIS
+424 
-433 DDNGKFAVNP
+433 
-443 IIIRT
+443 
-448 LESKDKAYGIMIN
+448 
-461 ATHEQN
+461 EQN
-467 FWKADGEKLFVPTDH
+467 FWKADGKKLFVPTDH

-493 SDENGRFDVNPM
+493 SDENGKFDANPM

-554 TEINY
+554 TEINC

-651 YGYSVAISNAKSGQS
+651 YGYSVAISNAESGQS

-675 YVEVAFSGVKTGE
+675 YVEVAFSGVKTGK

-798 EYVARTKNRL
+798 EHVARTKNRL

>member
-98 FGESFHVKFV
+98 FEESFHVKFV

-120 IKFGRNYPTKLTIV
+120 IKFGRNYPTKFTIV

-168 MNVPNTRVRID
+168 MNVPNARVRID

-209 LPESEFT
+209 LPESEFK

-380 GETYYSNTTMI
+380 GETYFSNAPTI
-391 DTLDSKEQY
+391 DNLTEKNQY
-400 ATYEKNFWK
+400 ATC
-409 ADGQKLFVPADQQQT
+409 
-424 TGYIISAIS
+424 
-433 DDNGKFAVNP
+433 
-443 IIIRT
+443 
-448 LESKDKAYGIMIN
+448 
-461 ATHEQN
+461 EQN
-467 FWKADGEKLFVPTDH
+467 FWKADGKKLFVPTDH

-493 SDENGRFDVNPM
+493 SDENGKFDANPM

-554 TEINY
+554 TEINC

-628 EDLTSETITYSGENQ
+628 EDLTSETISYTGENQ
-643 IYYLNDPC
+643 LYYLNEAC
-651 YGYSVAISNAKSGQS
+651 YGYEVSINNAQNGQS
-666 AKIVSSGAY
+666 VNIISSGAY
-675 YVEVAFSGVKTGE
+675 YVEVAFLG
-688 NIEVAITGYKYNVA
+688 IEVGDNVEVIIKGYKYNIA
-702 TSYYSQPVHN
+702 TSYYSQTINN
-712 RGTEKEWQNPLIS
+712 RGSEKEWQNPLIS
-725 FGDHCQEVAKWLA
+725 ADDHCQEVAKWLA

-785 SGLLGGGLRTRRK
+785 SGVLGGGLRTRRK

-808 VSR
+808 VS

>member
-98 FGESFHVKFV
+98 FEESFHVKFV

-120 IKFGRNYPTKLTIV
+120 IKFGRNYPTKFTIV

-296 YYEDGISLYD
+296 YYKDGISLYD

-380 GETYYSNTTMI
+380 GETYFSNAPTI
-391 DTLDSKEQY
+391 DNLTEKNQY
-400 ATYEKNFWK
+400 ATC
-409 ADGQKLFVPADQQQT
+409 
-424 TGYIISAIS
+424 
-433 DDNGKFAVNP
+433 
-443 IIIRT
+443 
-448 LESKDKAYGIMIN
+448 
-461 ATHEQN
+461 EQN
-467 FWKADGEKLFVPTDH
+467 FWKADGKKLFVPTDH

-688 NIEVAITGYKYNVA
+688 NIEVTITGYKYNVA

-712 RGTEKEWQNPLIS
+712 RGTEKEWKNPLIS

>member
-48 FSDAESIFNQHT
+48 FSDAKSVFNQHT

-98 FGESFHVKFV
+98 FEESFHVKFV

-120 IKFGRNYPTKLTIV
+120 IKFGRNYPTKFTIV

-168 MNVPNTRVRID
+168 MNVPNARVRID

-209 LPESEFT
+209 LPESEFK

-380 GETYYSNTTMI
+380 GETYFSNAPTI
-391 DTLDSKEQY
+391 DNLTEKNQY
-400 ATYEKNFWK
+400 ATC
-409 ADGQKLFVPADQQQT
+409 
-424 TGYIISAIS
+424 
-433 DDNGKFAVNP
+433 
-443 IIIRT
+443 
-448 LESKDKAYGIMIN
+448 
-461 ATHEQN
+461 EQN
-467 FWKADGEKLFVPTDH
+467 FWKADGKKLFVPTDH

-493 SDENGRFDVNPM
+493 SDENGKFDANPM

-554 TEINY
+554 TEINC
-559 DFPEYDRLEIE
+559 DFPEYNRLEIE

-702 TSYYSQPVHN
+702 TSYYSQSVHN
-712 RGTEKEWQNPLIS
+712 RGTEKEWKNPLIS
-725 FGDHCQEVAKWLA
+725 FDDHCQEVAKWLA

-785 SGLLGGGLRTRRK
+785 SGVLGGGLRTRRK

-808 VSR
+808 VS

>member
-98 FGESFHVKFV
+98 FEESFHVKFV

-120 IKFGRNYPTKLTIV
+120 IKFGRNYPTKFTIV

-168 MNVPNTRVRID
+168 MNVPNARVRID

-209 LPESEFT
+209 LPESEFK
-216 VTLCN
+216 VTLFN

-380 GETYYSNTTMI
+380 GETYFSNAPTI
-391 DTLDSKEQY
+391 DNLTEKNQY
-400 ATYEKNFWK
+400 ATF
-409 ADGQKLFVPADQQQT
+409 
-424 TGYIISAIS
+424 
-433 DDNGKFAVNP
+433 
-443 IIIRT
+443 
-448 LESKDKAYGIMIN
+448 
-461 ATHEQN
+461 EQN
-467 FWKADGEKLFVPTDH
+467 FWKADGGKLFVPTDH
-482 HQDTGYISASI
+482 HQDTGYISTSI
-493 SDENGRFDVNPM
+493 SDENGKFDANPM

-616 VSRSLYSKSATK
+616 VSRSLYSKSVTK

-651 YGYSVAISNAKSGQS
+651 YGYSVAISNAESGQS

-712 RGTEKEWQNPLIS
+712 RGTEKEWKNPLIS
-725 FGDHCQEVAKWLA
+725 FDDHCQEVAKWLA

-785 SGLLGGGLRTRRK
+785 SGVLGGGLRTRRK

-808 VSR
+808 VS